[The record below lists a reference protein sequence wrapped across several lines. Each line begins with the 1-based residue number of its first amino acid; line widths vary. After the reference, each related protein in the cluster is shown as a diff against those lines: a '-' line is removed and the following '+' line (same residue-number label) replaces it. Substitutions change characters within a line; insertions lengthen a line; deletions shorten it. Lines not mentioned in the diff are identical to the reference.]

1 VSPGSAREEA
11 SAQAW
16 PPAYPW
22 YVVTLLTL
30 AYICSFIDRQII
42 TLMIGPIKQDLG
54 LTDTQISYL
63 IGLSFALFYTVF
75 GFLIAIAADRLNR
88 RNIIVAGILIWTAM
102 TAACGLARSYGQL
115 FLARMGVG
123 FGEGALSPSALSMI
137 TDYFPRERLG
147 RAIAVYSTGI
157 AIGSGIALLVGGT
170 VIELVSSTDTVTLP
184 LVGELRPWQA
194 AFVVV
199 SLPGLPIALL
209 MLTVREPRRQAT
221 RSPAGPGANAW
232 SLRPTLAHLFSH
244 WRTYSGIYFGMSV
257 LTIMAYGIIGWI
269 PEHFRRSY
277 DWSIGQVSLWYG
289 LILIVFGPLGAF
301 FGGWLA
307 DRWSRRYD
315 DGYLRAGLAGVALL
329 LPGYALFALMPSPW
343 LSLALL
349 LPASIGGA
357 MPTTIAAAALM
368 RVAPSDMRA
377 TVSALFYF
385 VISIVGLGVGPT
397 SVAALT
403 DYYFRD
409 ESMLRYS
416 ITVVAVVAGLAA
428 LAILAWARPHFGASV
443 AASRTTGEQAPDR
456 TG

>member
-1 VSPGSAREEA
+1 MRPGSASTESDAR
-11 SAQAW
+11 AW
-16 PPAYPW
+16 RPAYPW

-54 LTDTQISYL
+54 LSDTQVSYL

-88 RNIIVAGILIWTAM
+88 RNIIVAGILIWTVM

-170 VIELVSSTDTVTLP
+170 IIELVSSVDTVTLP

-194 AFVVV
+194 AFIVV
-199 SLPGLPIALL
+199 SLPGLPIALM
-209 MLTVREPRRQAT
+209 MLTVREPRRRGT
-221 RSPAGPGANAW
+221 SSPAGPGASEW

-349 LPASIGGA
+349 VPASIGGA

-416 ITVVAVVAGLAA
+416 IAVVAVAAGLAA

-443 AASRTTGEQAPDR
+443 ASSRTTGERAPGH

>member
-1 VSPGSAREEA
+1 LRPGSA
-11 SAQAW
+11 SAESDARAW
-16 PPAYPW
+16 RPAYPW

-54 LTDTQISYL
+54 LSDTQVSYL

-88 RNIIVAGILIWTAM
+88 RNIIVAGILIWTVM

-170 VIELVSSTDTVTLP
+170 VIELVSSADTVTLP

-194 AFVVV
+194 AFIVV

-209 MLTVREPRRQAT
+209 MLTVREPRRQGT
-221 RSPAGPGANAW
+221 SSPAGPGASAW
-232 SLRPTLAHLFSH
+232 SLRPTLGHLFSH

-349 LPASIGGA
+349 VPASIGGA

-416 ITVVAVVAGLAA
+416 IALVAVTAGLAA

-443 AASRTTGEQAPDR
+443 AASRTAGERAPVR

>member
-1 VSPGSAREEA
+1 LSAA
-11 SAQAW
+11 SAQGEGGGQAW
-16 PPAYPW
+16 LPTYRW

-30 AYICSFIDRQII
+30 AYVCSFIDRQII

-54 LTDTQISYL
+54 LTDTQVSYL

-88 RNIIVAGILIWTAM
+88 RNIILAGILIWTVM

-170 VIELVSSTDTVTLP
+170 VIELVSGTETVTLP
-184 LVGELRPWQA
+184 LIGALRPWQA
-194 AFVVV
+194 AFVLV

-209 MLTVREPRRQAT
+209 MLTVREPRRH
-221 RSPAGPGANAW
+221 GPTSRAHPGTGDW
-232 SLRPTLAHLFSH
+232 SLRPALAHLSAN

-301 FGGWLA
+301 VGGWLA
-307 DRWSRRYD
+307 DRWSRQYD

-349 LPASIGGA
+349 VPASIGGA
-357 MPTTIAAAALM
+357 MPTTIASAALM
-368 RVAPSDMRA
+368 RVAPGDMRA

-385 VISIVGLGVGPT
+385 VISIVGLGAGPT

-416 ITVVAVVAGLAA
+416 ITIVAVSAGLAA

-443 AASRTTGEQAPDR
+443 AASRATAAG
-456 TG
+456 G